1 MDILPENNILTY
13 SSFNKKKLLKTFNL
27 EYEKIDVVLMIF
39 VYSEKR
45 NNNWNHV
52 QNVQNHDGKLIIAQ
66 KQGSKW
72 GFCKRVMLFS
82 IIPQFKRM
90 FQPIQMIEQLTWHS
104 NHKSNGSRMRHLVDS
119 PACHTIDKK

>member
-52 QNVQNHDGKLIIAQ
+52 QNV
-66 KQGSKW
+66 
-72 GFCKRVMLFS
+72 
-82 IIPQFKRM
+82 
-90 FQPIQMIEQLTWHS
+90 
-104 NHKSNGSRMRHLVDS
+104 
-119 PACHTIDKK
+119 